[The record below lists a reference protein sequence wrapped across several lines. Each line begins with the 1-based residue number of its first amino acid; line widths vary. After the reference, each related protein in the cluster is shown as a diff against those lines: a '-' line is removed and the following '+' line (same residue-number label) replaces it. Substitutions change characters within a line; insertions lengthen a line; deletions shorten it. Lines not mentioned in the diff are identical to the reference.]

1 MKSITDT
8 QKNQQIPAS
17 LFGFSQASAPQKKI
31 KKRKRGKMKKKQIN
45 QTPNGFC

>member
-17 LFGFSQASAPQKKI
+17 LFGFSQASAPKKNSS
-31 KKRKRGKMKKKQIN
+31 KRKKGREGK
-45 QTPNGFC
+45 